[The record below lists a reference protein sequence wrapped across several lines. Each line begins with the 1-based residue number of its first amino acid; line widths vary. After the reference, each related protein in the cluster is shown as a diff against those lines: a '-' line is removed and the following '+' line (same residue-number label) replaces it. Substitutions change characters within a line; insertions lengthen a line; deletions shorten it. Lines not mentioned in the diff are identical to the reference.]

1 MKAMRFLLLL
11 TLLPFVAACD
21 DTDVTLSVS
30 QSVFSDVSA
39 DGETLRVTVTT
50 NSGEAWT
57 ASAGDTWC
65 KLSPTSG
72 YNGGVLQITVAG
84 NSGTAVRSA
93 TVTVTLGSHSKRISI
108 TQAAGSGDYTTY
120 TYDLPVIFH
129 VFYQN
134 DKDRTQYV
142 PASRLGEI
150 LQNVNNLY
158 ADCSVDM
165 NLKFSLATVDESG
178 TELDTPGVEY
188 IRWTGSYP
196 IDCEEFMS
204 DNTGTYAQYLWEP
217 NDYINVMLY
226 NFKSDGEYTTLGIS
240 DLPYSTEGANYL
252 EGLYGVQYTYLNKDN
267 LNFAYCVSI
276 NSLYCYAESVGNEYN
291 TADINVT
298 VAHELGHY
306 LGLYHVFAETEEG
319 EAMDGCEDTD
329 YCGDTPSYN
338 VVDYNNYVQY
348 TYLFDHDNYTYANL
362 VLRTNCD
369 GGEFTSTNLMDY
381 AVSYSNRFTEEQRA
395 RTRHVL
401 NYSPLI
407 PGPKNVSAT
416 RSTAEGKVDLP
427 QKWMK

>member
-1 MKAMRFLLLL
+1 MKAKCLLILL
-11 TLLPFVAACD
+11 SLLPFLASCD
-21 DTDVTLSVS
+21 DSDTTLSLS

-57 ASAGDTWC
+57 AAAGDTWC

-72 YNGGVLQITVAG
+72 YNGSVLQITVAG
-84 NSGTAVRSA
+84 NSGTATRSA
-93 TVTVTLGSHSKRISI
+93 TVTVTLGGHSKRISI

-134 DKDRTQYV
+134 DKDATQYV
-142 PASRLGEI
+142 PEERVGEI

-178 TELDTPGVEY
+178 SELDTPGVEY

-204 DNTGTYAQYLWEP
+204 DVTGTYAQYLWEP

-226 NFKSDGEYTTLGIS
+226 NFKSEGNYTTLGIS

-252 EGLYGVQYTYLNKDN
+252 EGLNGTIYTYLTKDN
-267 LNFAYCVSI
+267 LPFAYCVSI
-276 NSLYCYAESVGNEYN
+276 NSLYSYEESSGNIYN
-291 TADINVT
+291 PSDINVT
-298 VAHELGHY
+298 LAHELGHY

-329 YCGDTPSYN
+329 YCDDTPSYN
-338 VVDYNNYVQY
+338 VVEYNNYVQY
-348 TYLFDHDNYTYANL
+348 TSLRDPRNYTFANL
-362 VLRTNCD
+362 VLRTNCE

-395 RTRHVL
+395 RIRHVL

-407 PGPKNVSAT
+407 PGPKNATST

-427 QKWMK
+427 VKLMK